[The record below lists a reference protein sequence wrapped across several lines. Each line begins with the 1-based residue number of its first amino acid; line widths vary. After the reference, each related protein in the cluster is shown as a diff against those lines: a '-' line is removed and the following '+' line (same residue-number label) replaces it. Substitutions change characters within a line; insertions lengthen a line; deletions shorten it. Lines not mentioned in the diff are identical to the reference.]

1 MSSRYR
7 YRGLF
12 WPAALI
18 LVGLLALLAN
28 VGVIS
33 TDRLSLL
40 VDLWPLVLVVIGLE
54 LIARRALQGAAG
66 EIAAVLIVLIAVG
79 GALVYVALAP
89 NPNGTGTMSVNS
101 PVGGLDHAALEID
114 VGAAN
119 INVTGGAPDGDL
131 YQATID
137 YSGPKPQVNV
147 DMSSGKLKISQ
158 GDTSFGV
165 FRSNHFKLRLLVSSS
180 LPWTIVTNSGAA
192 TDTYNLADVHL
203 GSIELNTGASRED
216 ITLGRPSGVVP
227 ISVNGGALTVNLH
240 RPAGVAAS
248 VTVSGGF
255 VSLDADN
262 EHRRG
267 IGSQSWQSSGFDGA
281 TDAYRVEV
289 NGGACTVSIDTTSS
303 SA

>member
-1 MSSRYR
+1 MSTR

-12 WPAALI
+12 WPALLI

-28 VGVIS
+28 AGVIS
-33 TDRLSLL
+33 TDRLGLL

-54 LIARRALQGAAG
+54 LIARRALQGPAG
-66 EIAAVLIVLIAVG
+66 EVAAVLIVLIAVG
-79 GALVYVALAP
+79 GALAYVALAP
-89 NPNGTGTMSVNS
+89 NPIGTGTVSS
-101 PVGGLDHAALEID
+101 TAQLGSIDHAALEID
-114 VGAAN
+114 VGAATVN
-119 INVTGGAPDGDL
+119 ISGGAPDGAL

-137 YSGPKPQVNV
+137 YSGPKPQVSL
-147 DMSSGKLKISQ
+147 DTSSGRLKISQ
-158 GDTSFGV
+158 GDTSFGL
-165 FRSNHFKLRLLVSSS
+165 FRSNRFKLRLLVNSS

-192 TDTYNLADVHL
+192 TDTYDLADVHV
-203 GSIELNTGASRED
+203 GSIELNTGASREE
-216 ITLGRPSGVVP
+216 ITLGKPSGVVP
-227 ISVNGGALTVNLH
+227 ISINGGALTVNLH

-248 VTVSGGF
+248 VSVSGGV

-289 NGGACTVSIDTTSS
+289 NGGACTVSIDTTAS